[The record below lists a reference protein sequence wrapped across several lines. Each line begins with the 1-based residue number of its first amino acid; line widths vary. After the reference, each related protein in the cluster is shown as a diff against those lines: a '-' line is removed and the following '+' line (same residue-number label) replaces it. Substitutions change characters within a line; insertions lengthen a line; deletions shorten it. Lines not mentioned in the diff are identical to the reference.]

1 MGIFDGKVV
10 VITGAGRGIGR
21 AHALGFSR
29 EGAKII
35 VNDLGT
41 DLDGSGSTISIT
53 DKVVEEIKS
62 LGGEAAANYDNVAS
76 LEGGVHLIQ
85 TALDNFNRIDV
96 LVNNAGILRD
106 KTLLKMEEEMWN
118 RVIDVHLKG
127 TFSCTQAATRVMRE
141 QGFGG
146 SIINTTSFTGL
157 MGNFGQTNYGAAKAG
172 IVGFT
177 INAAIELER
186 YNINVNCI
194 APMALT
200 RMKSP
205 VVTEDM
211 TPERITP
218 MVLFLASDKGRHIT
232 GHIIGIHGQ
241 QLFQYQIVATNG
253 VEKSSNEFWT
263 VDEIAENW
271 DKITAIN

>member
-1 MGIFDGKVV
+1 MRIFDGKVV

-21 AHALGFSR
+21 AHALAFSR
-29 EGAKII
+29 EGAKIVI
-35 VNDLGT
+35 NDLGT
-41 DLDGSGSTISIT
+41 DLDGSGSTISIA
-53 DKVVEEIKS
+53 DKVVKEIQS
-62 LGGEAAANYDNVAS
+62 MGGEAAANYDNVAS
-76 LEGGVHLIQ
+76 LEGGVNLIQ
-85 TALDNFNRIDV
+85 TALNHFNRIDV
-96 LVNNAGILRD
+96 LINNAGILRD
-106 KTLLKMEEEMWN
+106 KTLLKMEEDMWD

-127 TFSCTQAATRVMRE
+127 TFSCTQAAARIMRE

-211 TPERITP
+211 TPERTTP
-218 MVLFLASDKGRHIT
+218 MVLFLASDKGRRIT
-232 GHIIGIHGQ
+232 GHILGIHGQ

-253 VEKSSNEFWT
+253 VEKSSTELWT

-271 DKITAIN
+271 DQITAI